1 MTGRKQERSRAVWKN
16 LPCTKGDDMTKGGIP
31 ELLNFK
37 QKGKDMNEFI
47 KVPVSE
53 KLAYCFGDPALT
65 LMYTM
70 TTTLLIYFY
79 TNVVGISAGAVGMIM
94 LLSRVFDGFSD
105 VLMGTIIDRTHSKY
119 GKARI
124 WILRLA
130 IPYALAAVL
139 LFTMPPMGN
148 TGKVIYAFV
157 TYNIMNTVVYT
168 AISQPFHALGSL
180 MSRDRRE
187 RDIICNIRM
196 VLSITA
202 SMVITA
208 FTLPLINQV
217 AKLIDNQQAA
227 WIIVT
232 AAYALVSVFVLL
244 NTYCTCTERVSAVKQ
259 TKEEKSDV
267 PFLKA
272 FKVTVTNRYFLIALG
287 LMIFYTAYQIIIGT
301 DLTYYCQYVLNDVDL
316 VMPLSAAEK
325 IATIIGIAML
335 PRILPKYGKRRLI
348 CAGCILGIAG
358 QLLFLLNIT
367 SVPLGVVTCIM
378 RGIGIAPFYGVQYSL
393 PSDAIE
399 YGHWK
404 NGVRVEGLM
413 FSSMSMGQKAGSGFT
428 SAIMGAIL
436 SMAAF
441 DGLKAT
447 AAEQTASAIAAIK
460 NFYLY
465 VPIALWAVMFII
477 AACYKLDKMYDSMM
491 RELISREGKE
501 HPEEIPVQPYSGN
514 RINIAVGRVYGS
526 SGRIIAERLAE
537 KLDCR
542 VYDRQIICLL
552 AEKLGMENADLEEV
566 QKYLDNYNY
575 GGPEPAFS
583 PYAYPK
589 AGVAGD
595 LSPIQTF
602 ETQCRIILGLAQNAP
617 GVFLGRCA
625 NFVLNEQKHTYSFF
639 LYADDAYREKEGKE
653 YYGQTLSQLNQ
664 KDALRNEYYQR
675 FTGMR
680 RDDPA
685 NYDMVVNVSKTGVD
699 GAVSMILDYVYKK
712 EEEQHAE

>member
-1 MTGRKQERSRAVWKN
+1 MKSAA
-16 LPCTKGDDMTKGGIP
+16 
-31 ELLNFK
+31 ELLNYK
-37 QKGKDMNEFI
+37 QSKKDMNEFI
-47 KVPVSE
+47 KVPVPE

-79 TNVVGISAGAVGMIM
+79 TNVVGISAGSVGMIM
-94 LLSRVFDGFSD
+94 LVSRVFDGFSD

-130 IPYALAAVL
+130 VPYALAAIM
-139 LFTMPPMGN
+139 LFTMPGIGPMG
-148 TGKVIYAFV
+148 KIIYAFV

-187 RDIICNIRM
+187 RDVICNIRM

-202 SMVITA
+202 SMIITA

-217 AKLIDNQQAA
+217 ARAISNEQAA

-232 AAYALVSVFVLL
+232 SVYAVISVIVLL
-244 NTYCTCTERVSAVKQ
+244 NTYATCTERVKAAEK
-259 TKEEKSDV
+259 TKENIPV
-267 PFLKA
+267 LKA
-272 FKVTVTNRYFLIALG
+272 LKVTVTNPYFLIALG
-287 LMIFYTAYQIIIGT
+287 LMLFYTVYQIIIGT

-316 VMPLSAAEK
+316 VMPLSASEK
-325 IATIIGIAML
+325 IATIIGIALLPKLL
-335 PRILPKYGKRRLI
+335 PRFGKKNLI
-348 CAGCILGIAG
+348 CAGCIVGIAG

-378 RGIGIAPFYGVQYSL
+378 RGFGIAPFYGVQYSL

-404 NGVRVEGLM
+404 TGVRVEGLM

-447 AAEQTASAIAAIK
+447 AAEQSQAAVEVIK

-465 VPIALWAVMFII
+465 VPIALWVIMFAI
-477 AACYKLDKMYDSMM
+477 AACYRLDKKYDQMM
-491 RELISREGKE
+491 RELMEREGNL
-501 HPEEIPVQPYSGN
+501 PQEELAAESECRQAEEREANKV
-514 RINIAVGRVYGS
+514 NIAIGRLYGS
-526 SGRIIAERLAE
+526 DGRKVAEALAREYGVRL
-537 KLDCR
+537 
-542 VYDRQIICLL
+542 YDRQIICLL
-552 AEKLGMENADLEEV
+552 AEKLGMENADLDGV
-566 QKYLDNYNY
+566 TRLLDSYNY
-575 GGPEPAFS
+575 QKSSGIGM
-583 PYAYPK
+583 YPQGTPL
-589 AGVAGD
+589 AAGD
-595 LSPIQTF
+595 YGDAQMFIEQSKIM
-602 ETQCRIILGLAQNAP
+602 TQLAKQEP
-617 GVFLGRCA
+617 GVFLGRCS
-625 NFVLNEQKHTYSFF
+625 NVVLKNIPHTYSFF
-639 LYADDAYREKEGKE
+639 LYAEDDFRVREGLEKDTGESLQELKERDKMRDE
-653 YYGQTLSQLNQ
+653 YY
-664 KDALRNEYYQR
+664 RR
-675 FTGMR
+675 FTGYR
-680 RDDPA
+680 RDDA
-685 NYDMVVNVSKTGVD
+685 SQYDMVINVGRTGVD
-699 GAVSMILDYVYKK
+699 QAVELIK
-712 EEEQHAE
+712 EYIRIKEKSET